1 MAKKN
6 SEGSMIKLA
15 AIDIGSNAVRLM
27 LSRAYEDSG
36 KPVYIKESLMR
47 VPIRLGEDVF
57 VHQRI
62 TEEKAQQLSTV
73 LQAFKLIVEAYQ
85 AEDCIACATSAMREA
100 HNGAAIAEEIKRNT
114 GVDIEIIEGRREAA
128 IIYSSH
134 ISRNFRADEP
144 MLYIDLGGGSME
156 VTLMSR
162 NRIIES
168 NSFKIGTVRALKK
181 GKPKREMDRLK
192 TWLKIKIAPF
202 GPAAAVGTGGS
213 INNIFRLSRKKE
225 GKPLSVKIL
234 KEIRDYLD
242 AFSVDDRI
250 KVLGLRPDRADVIVE
265 AANLYL
271 SVLQWARVKK
281 IYVPILGL
289 SDGLINVLYE
299 KLKSKHIDL

>member
-1 MAKKN
+1 
-6 SEGSMIKLA
+6 
-15 AIDIGSNAVRLM
+15 
-27 LSRAYEDSG
+27 
-36 KPVYIKESLMR
+36 MR

-62 TEEKAQQLSTV
+62 TEEKAQQLSKTI
-73 LQAFKLIVEAYQ
+73 QAFKLIIEAYQ
-85 AEDCIACATSAMREA
+85 AEDFIACATSAMREA
-100 HNGAAIAEEIKRNT
+100 HNGAAIAEEIKKNT
-114 GVDIEIIEGRREAA
+114 GVEIEIIEGRREAA

-134 ISRNFRADEP
+134 ISRKFRADEQ

-156 VTLMSR
+156 VTLMAR

-168 NSFKIGTVRALKK
+168 GSFKIGTVRALKK

-192 TWLKIKIAPF
+192 EWLKIKVATF
-202 GPAAAVGTGGS
+202 HQAAAVGTGGS
-213 INNIFRLSRKKE
+213 INNLFRLSRKKE
-225 GKPLSVKIL
+225 GKPLSAKFL

-265 AANLYL
+265 AANVYL
-271 SVLQWARVKK
+271 SVMRWAGVKN

-299 KLKSKHIDL
+299 KVKSKHIDL